1 MDSGEL
7 DLFNGYNEVEVNVV
21 AGRNDY
27 ALK

>member
-1 MDSGEL
+1 MNSGEL